1 MKLIKKIKST
11 IKSNNKNNV
20 DSNQKVYYR
29 VPGKTG
35 NEKGECLGLELSIF
49 KFELSIVQMFINL
62 RDNGVLDDF
71 FDDFNNFFDDI
82 FSIFD

>member
-20 DSNQKVYYR
+20 DSNQKIYYR
-29 VPGKTG
+29 VPGRTG
-35 NEKGECLGLELSIF
+35 NEKGECIPIIIAALATWLAAET
-49 KFELSIVQMFINL
+49 
-62 RDNGVLDDF
+62 GVYDDF